1 MQEQNMLENED
12 CKLYAGNLNEE
23 TSYLMQEQSSTRTY
37 TINTTILTIFC
48 C

>member
-1 MQEQNMLENED
+1 MQEQNMLTYED

-37 TINTTILTIFC
+37 TNNTIFLTIFC